1 MAVKNSTRAE
11 NGAKHHDDN
20 KRVSAILRTLKK
32 TYPDATC
39 ELNFQNPL
47 QLLIATILAAQCTD
61 ARVNQLT
68 PALFKKY
75 KTARDFAEAE
85 PEELEEDIR
94 STGFYRQKTKSIINA
109 CGELIEK
116 HKGKVPANMDAM
128 VALPGVGRKTANVVL
143 GTAMGIPT
151 GIVVDTHVKRVS
163 WRLELTGRKN
173 PDKIEKDL
181 MAVVPEKRWISFGH
195 EMTLHGRRVC
205 LARKPRCMTCPLEK
219 HCPKRDVP

>member
-1 MAVKNSTRAE
+1 MMR
-11 NGAKHHDDN
+11 
-20 KRVSAILRTLKK
+20 
-32 TYPDATC
+32 PDPETVFAMLEESHPEATC
-39 ELNFQNPL
+39 SLHFSTPLELTVAVVL
-47 QLLIATILAAQCTD
+47 SAQCTD

-75 KTARDFAEAE
+75 KTARDFAGAE

-109 CGELIEK
+109 CGELAGK
-116 HKGKVPANMDAM
+116 HKGKVPASMDAM

-163 WRLELTGRKN
+163 WRLELTGQKN
-173 PDKIEKDL
+173 PDKVEKDL

-219 HCPKRDVP
+219 HCPKRDVA